1 MVSQMIGPGSE
12 AHNYHR
18 SVVIST
24 FWVYTSCDSYY
35 SVSRLIPDTNPASN
49 LYFLLTGCDIMAYLV
64 EFSAITKI
72 LLTSREITKK
82 ITKNFHYYQKSPK
95 NREILPKVI
104 KITKS
109 GRTAFLSNFNQQ
121 ISQKQSSHSLF
132 PQHKYNK
139 FYSHSR

>member
-1 MVSQMIGPGSE
+1 MVSQMIGPGSG

-35 SVSRLIPDTNPASN
+35 NVSRLIPDTNPASN
-49 LYFLLTGCDIMAYLV
+49 LYFLLTGCVIMAYLV

-82 ITKNFHYYQKSPK
+82 ITKNFHYYQKSLVTLLFCQ
-95 NREILPKVI
+95 ILI
-104 KITKS
+104 
-109 GRTAFLSNFNQQ
+109 
-121 ISQKQSSHSLF
+121 
-132 PQHKYNK
+132 NK
-139 FYSHSR
+139 FHKNNPHIVCFRNINTINFILIQGKQG